1 MALGD
6 IPQTVKIV
14 DDVLAH
20 DASYRAHLAQIIV
33 ILERCASRGI
43 TLNRK
48 KFQLARR
55 DLNFC
60 GYRISEDGYT
70 VDDSKLKA
78 VSEFPRPE
86 NVTDLRSFM
95 GLTNQL
101 GGFSSEL
108 ASVAQPLRDLLKQKT
123 AWNWTI
129 QHEEAFQS
137 VKRALVA
144 PPVLALFDQ
153 CAETALHTD
162 ACRTRGLGFVLM
174 QRQEGAWKMIQCG
187 SRFWTDTESRYSVI
201 ELECLAVMWAC
212 RKCHL
217 YLAGLPYFDL
227 VVDHRPLVPILNS
240 KRLSE
245 IENPRLQRLREKL
258 TPYSFSA
265 CWQKGAKHCI
275 PDALSRAPVSDP
287 APEDEVAEM
296 SEAVHTAVV
305 AALQLTGEDGA
316 QIAPL
321 RDRTL
326 DAVRVAAARD
336 PEYSMLRDTVIDG
349 FPEHRQEVTPAVRPY
364 WGIRDRL
371 AVDDGLVV
379 YGVRLIIPVSLR
391 RQILTSLHDCHQGIE
406 KTKRRAR
413 QRVFWPGID
422 RDIGNTVASCPT
434 CRQLLPSQC
443 NEPLWRDDEAPSRV
457 FEMVSADYFH
467 VAGRTYLVYVDRLS
481 GWPYIS
487 VCPRTASADHLT
499 VSCAPYSPS
508 LAFRRC

>member
-1 MALGD
+1 MGYHQIKIAEHCRDLTCFITPYGRMRYIRCPMGLVSAMDVYKRRGDEALGD

-20 DASYRAHLAQIIV
+20 DASYRAHLAHVIV
-33 ILERCASRGI
+33 ILERCAARGS

-48 KFQLARR
+48 KFRFARR
-55 DLNFC
+55 DLNIC
-60 GYRISEDGYT
+60 GYRISEDCYT

-86 NVTDLRSFM
+86 NVSDLRSFI

-101 GGFSSEL
+101 GTISSEL

-123 AWNWTI
+123 VWNWTI

-137 VKRALVA
+137 VRRALVA
-144 PPVLALFDQ
+144 PPVLAFFNQ
-153 CAETALHTD
+153 RAETALHTD
-162 ACRTRGLGFVLM
+162 ASRTRGLGFVLM
-174 QRQEGAWKMIQCG
+174 QRQEGVWKMIQCG
-187 SRFWTDTESRYSVI
+187 SRFLTDTESRYSVI

-240 KRLSE
+240 KRLTE

-326 DAVRVAAARD
+326 DAVRAAAARD

-379 YGVRLIIPVSLR
+379 YGARLIIPVSLR
-391 RQILTSLHDCHQGIE
+391 RQILTSLHDSHQGIE

-413 QRVFWPGID
+413 QCVFWPGID
-422 RDIGNTVASCPT
+422 RDIANTVASCST
-434 CRQLLPSQC
+434 CQTGAAQPVQRT
-443 NEPLWRDDEAPSRV
+443 A
-457 FEMVSADYFH
+457 
-467 VAGRTYLVYVDRLS
+467 VAG
-481 GWPYIS
+481 
-487 VCPRTASADHLT
+487 
-499 VSCAPYSPS
+499 
-508 LAFRRC
+508 